1 MAAGG
6 RDKVTLALLSM
17 PQISVRAILSALP
30 AVMMEQTRETAYK
43 MYVAEALRIITENT
57 GKYAGGSYMKQR
69 YIDIID
75 PKPEEKRTGSEIID
89 MLKNKLAEIGGEPD

>member
-30 AVMMEQTRETAYK
+30 AVMMEQTKETAYK
-43 MYVAEALRIITENT
+43 TYVAEALRIITENT
-57 GKYAGGSYMKQR
+57 AKYAGGSYMKQH
-69 YIDIID
+69 YTDIID
-75 PKPEEKRTGSEIID
+75 LKPEEKRTKGEIVD
-89 MLKNKLAEIGGEPD
+89 MIKNKLAEIGGEPD

>member
-57 GKYAGGSYMKQR
+57 ARYAGGSYMKQR
-69 YIDIID
+69 YADIID
-75 PKPEEKRTGSEIID
+75 PKPEEKRTKGEIVD
-89 MLKNKLAEIGGEPD
+89 MIKNKLAEIGGEPD